1 LKRILSA
8 LIITLISIA
17 FISDLFFLEKYST
30 QPDRFDSFHNFSFL
44 HGYLLST
51 HGYYLAIL
59 KLLFSTTLLLV
70 WVSKLIKPVKSSWAC
85 HWTSIYAL
93 FLMFNGLLM
102 LTGLVGVLQV
112 AAGRP
117 VNIFDFSILVSLPT
131 LTVLILL
138 LAVISLPIL
147 LMILL
152 RLYNYRFIQC

>member
-1 LKRILSA
+1 MKRILPA
-8 LIITLISIA
+8 LIAIFISIA
-17 FISDLFFLEKYST
+17 LISDLLFLEKYST
-30 QPDRFDSFHNFSFL
+30 QPDRFDSFHSFSFL

-70 WVSKLIKPVKSSWAC
+70 WVSKLIKPVKSSRIC
-85 HWTSIYAL
+85 HWTSVYAL

-112 AAGRP
+112 AAGLP
-117 VNIFDFSILVSLPT
+117 VNIFDFSILVSLPS
-131 LTVLILL
+131 LMLLILL

-147 LMILL
+147 LMLL
-152 RLYNYRFIQC
+152 PRLYNYRFMQC